1 MGDRFGT
8 EAGAVLPHGI
18 FVFAHFLRA
27 GHDHFTKQHQDYSK
41 GFDFLL
47 KLVKN
52 SCCWKKNRDGTSNKP
67 HAAFDHEG
75 V

>member
-8 EAGAVLPHGI
+8 EAGAVLSHGI

-47 KLVKN
+47 KLVI
-52 SCCWKKNRDGTSNKP
+52 
-67 HAAFDHEG
+67 HAAGRRIEMELVINHMPLLTTRACE
-75 V
+75 